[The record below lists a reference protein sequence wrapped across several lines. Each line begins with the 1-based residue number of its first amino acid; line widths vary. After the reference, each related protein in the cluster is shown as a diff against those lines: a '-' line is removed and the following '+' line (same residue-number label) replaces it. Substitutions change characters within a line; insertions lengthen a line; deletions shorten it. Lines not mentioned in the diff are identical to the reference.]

1 MQTNTPNY
9 IVHYFVIFCSQ
20 SKMDSAMVK
29 SDQLEEI
36 HDDSVNTG
44 QNNEVKE
51 MKILTIFPT
60 EFFKI
65 TDYSTKIQKSLS

>member
-1 MQTNTPNY
+1 
-9 IVHYFVIFCSQ
+9 
-20 SKMDSAMVK
+20 MVK

-51 MKILTIFPT
+51 MRILL
-60 EFFKI
+60 FFLQSFLKLLI
-65 TDYSTKIQKSLS
+65 TVSHLFWHLLPYNTFKLVKFLT

>member
-1 MQTNTPNY
+1 
-9 IVHYFVIFCSQ
+9 
-20 SKMDSAMVK
+20 MVK

-51 MKILTIFPT
+51 IKILP
-60 EFFKI
+60 FFLQSFLKLLI
-65 TDYSTKIQKSLS
+65 TVSQFNTGK

>member
-1 MQTNTPNY
+1 
-9 IVHYFVIFCSQ
+9 
-20 SKMDSAMVK
+20 MVK

-51 MKILTIFPT
+51 MRILL
-60 EFFKI
+60 FFLQSFLKLLI
-65 TDYSTKIQKSLS
+65 TVQKYKSH

>member
-1 MQTNTPNY
+1 
-9 IVHYFVIFCSQ
+9 
-20 SKMDSAMVK
+20 MVK

-51 MKILTIFPT
+51 IKILP
-60 EFFKI
+60 FFLQSFLKLLI
-65 TDYSTKIQKSLS
+65 TVQKYKSH